1 MIRSR
6 VAAAWAWRSGELWRR
21 GLTSVV
27 LGYSLTLSSR
37 DKLSYRGIVAGG
49 ADDDD
54 RGLGAIRRVGAMTG
68 LFPGGGDRRG
78 QRRLCTGR
86 RSGPARRR
94 GPPVQPL
101 TRAAGRDPGRRWHHG
116 DRRDRRVRGARPGD
130 RIAGRGRRWRWGGG
144 RHRADGVVAGLRGRA
159 CPGDERWAADLAEPG
174 PQRRRAVP
182 G

>member
-27 LGYSLTLSSR
+27 IGYSLTLSSR

-68 LFPGGGDRRG
+68 LFPGGGDRR
-78 QRRLCTGR
+78 
-86 RSGPARRR
+86 
-94 GPPVQPL
+94 
-101 TRAAGRDPGRRWHHG
+101 
-116 DRRDRRVRGARPGD
+116 DRRVRGARPGD
-130 RIAGRGRRWRWGGG
+130 RIAGRGRRCRWGGG
-144 RHRADGVVAGLRGRA
+144 RHRADGVVAGLRGHA